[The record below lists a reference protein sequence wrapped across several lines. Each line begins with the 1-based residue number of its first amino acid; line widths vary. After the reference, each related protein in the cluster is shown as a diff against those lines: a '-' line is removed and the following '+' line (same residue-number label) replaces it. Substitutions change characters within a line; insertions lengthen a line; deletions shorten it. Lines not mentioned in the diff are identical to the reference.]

1 MSVKMAMEKYSSCIN
16 GRIHCSLKI
25 GEVCVAP
32 LKVTAIFRMEL
43 VPATLSV
50 KMPILLKKEIEI
62 LVNKEVFWTDSE
74 IIMGYIREES
84 KSFKIFM
91 ANKL

>member
-1 MSVKMAMEKYSSCIN
+1 MSVKMSMEKYSSCIN

-25 GEVCVAP
+25 GEACVAP
-32 LKVTAIFRMEL
+32 LKVMAISRMEL
-43 VPATLSV
+43 VAATLSV
-50 KMPILLKKEIEI
+50 KIPILLKKEIQI

-74 IIMGYIREES
+74 MILGYIREES
-84 KSFKIFM
+84 KRFKIFM

>member
-1 MSVKMAMEKYSSCIN
+1 MSINMAMDKYSSCIN

-25 GEVCVAP
+25 GEACVAP
-32 LKVTAIFRMEL
+32 LKVMAISRMEL
-43 VPATLSV
+43 VAATLSV
-50 KMPILLKKEIEI
+50 KIPILLKKEIQI

-74 IIMGYIREES
+74 MILGYIREES
-84 KSFKIFM
+84 KRFKIFM